1 MSEVPENPIVVIW
14 ELESEM
20 VREPLD
26 IAPFFVEFLFTVG
39 EFALDV
45 FLEVAVSVSFIFK
58 VCSKGQWGGSDD
70 GDF

>member
-26 IAPFFVEFLFTVG
+26 IVPFFIEFLFAAG
-39 EFALDV
+39 EFVLDV
-45 FLEVAVSVSFIFK
+45 FLEVAVGVSFIFK
-58 VCSKGQWGGSDD
+58 VCSKGLGGGSDD